1 MTLTPARGLAWAT
14 LSFALFVAAFLA
26 IFPILAALRVFGE
39 VPHLAQMVLWSL
51 SWGILSLLGV
61 LVAAQLAFGAWLR
74 PPATGVAIAAVGITL
89 SAVLNVVLQ
98 QWQIGWMG
106 FVDPDFLGPT
116 AGLFA
121 VLIGLAVA
129 AFAAFL
135 VPRQAIGWPV
145 AAVLLGFL
153 GVAVVVASNLPRLDD
168 GIPASSWPLAIL
180 VSLSGLYALI
190 ATGLVVRRAGDHSGS
205 VP

>member
-1 MTLTPARGLAWAT
+1 MTLTPARGLAWAA
-14 LSFALFVAAFLA
+14 LSFALFVAALFA
-26 IFPILAALRVFGE
+26 IFPVLAAVRLFGE
-39 VPHLAQMVLWSL
+39 TPHLAEMAAWSL
-51 SWGILSLLGV
+51 IWGGLSLVGV
-61 LVAAQLAFGAWLR
+61 LVAARIAFGAWLR
-74 PPATGVAIAAVGITL
+74 PSPTGVAIAAVGITL

-98 QWQIGWMG
+98 EWQIGWMG

-129 AFAAFL
+129 VFAAYL

-153 GVAVVVASNLPRLDD
+153 GTAVIVASNLPRLED
-168 GIPASSWPLAIL
+168 GIPASSWPLAVVIAL
-180 VSLSGLYALI
+180 CGLYALVT
-190 ATGLVVRRAGDHSGS
+190 AGLVIRRALDRSHG